1 MLFVPEGTKD
11 SGNEISKYSIVRMF
25 WLKKRKRRSDGLKQ
39 RYFKNGSI
47 INGKLYGR
55 IRL

>member
-1 MLFVPEGTKD
+1 MLFVPKGTKD
-11 SGNEISKYSIVRMF
+11 TGNEISKYSIVGMF

-39 RYFKNGSI
+39 RDFKNGSI
-47 INGKLYGR
+47 IGKLYGR